1 LKLDEWITFDLPDET
16 FAMVKYIRQKFYALF
31 LKRLRNPGK
40 SWTREDE
47 AVLYALVTVL
57 HAEEQAS
64 NMTRPSLENVVG
76 RRPRP
81 MFFS

>member
-1 LKLDEWITFDLPDET
+1 MKHFQTYD
-16 FAMVKYIRQKFYALF
+16 MVKYVRQKFYALF
-31 LKRLRNPGK
+31 LKRLKNPGK
-40 SWTREDE
+40 SWTQEDE
-47 AVLYALVTVL
+47 AVLNAMVTVL

-81 MFFS
+81 MAFA